1 MLYPDLEPFTVSNF
15 PYGFEKIKSGNSWRE
30 QTSESRDWFPIR
42 SDNFWSGNSL
52 LAVKDITHKYIVVE
66 RNKKIE
72 YEKQKMIP
80 NVLNLRFLSKSI
92 DNSVPL
98 EKVLVKDVLSTSEA
112 GIERYYVLELDSV
125 NLLDLIF
132 DK

>member
-1 MLYPDLEPFTVSNF
+1 
-15 PYGFEKIKSGNSWRE
+15 
-30 QTSESRDWFPIR
+30 
-42 SDNFWSGNSL
+42 
-52 LAVKDITHKYIVVE
+52 
-66 RNKKIE
+66 
-72 YEKQKMIP
+72 MIP
-80 NVLNLRFLSKSI
+80 NVLNLHFLSKSI

>member
-1 MLYPDLEPFTVSNF
+1 
-15 PYGFEKIKSGNSWRE
+15 
-30 QTSESRDWFPIR
+30 
-42 SDNFWSGNSL
+42 
-52 LAVKDITHKYIVVE
+52 
-66 RNKKIE
+66 
-72 YEKQKMIP
+72 MIP

-132 DK
+132 NK